1 MRWTN
6 NARHRRT
13 WLLPLIAAFLMCA
26 PLRAAQGARQ
36 AAPAVQWVKIDGSK
50 NPELIP
56 EWSAWED
63 VFSTIAGGPKQL
75 PTSVQE
81 RVSQSEADLIRR
93 ESDAS
98 VKRTADCNARAMAL
112 AVVAKKEKQRVIIE
126 RTKEIRLECRWAN
139 LEARDRVMAALNPEA
154 RIAMNEF
161 VRLIKTGTSFTLAKS
176 ELSFFRQPQ

>member
-1 MRWTN
+1 MRWNYT
-6 NARHRRT
+6 ARRRRT
-13 WLLPLIAAFLMCA
+13 CSLLLMATLLIRA
-26 PLRAAQGARQ
+26 PLLAAQRAK
-36 AAPAVQWVKIDGSK
+36 ATAEVQWVRIDGSK

-81 RVSQSEADLIRR
+81 KVSPLEADLIRR
-93 ESDAS
+93 EAEAS
-98 VKRTADCNARAMAL
+98 VKRTADCNARALAL

-154 RIAMNEF
+154 RLVMNEF
-161 VRLIKTGTSFTLAKS
+161 VTLIKAGTSFTLAKS